1 MSQDHDI
8 HAAVQSRYAR
18 LVEQANEVI
27 PLQQATSC
35 CGDGTDECGCGSGY
49 LVDLSE
55 VPSEVA
61 EFSLGCGDPI
71 SIAEL
76 QPGEVVV
83 DLGSGGG
90 LDAFLASKRVGE
102 KGLVV
107 GIDMTPQM
115 VERAMQSRDKQG
127 ITNVEFKLGKIE
139 DMPLPKDFA
148 DVIISNC
155 VINLAPEK
163 KAVFEEAFRVLKSGG
178 RFAVADIVTRGEMT
192 EVERANMDAW
202 SECMTGAIDVDVYLN
217 QLREVGFVDV
227 QVTHEVDYPT
237 TGRFSVEVLSAR
249 ITARKPKR

>member
-1 MSQDHDI
+1 MSETQDI
-8 HAAVQSRYAR
+8 HAAVQSRYGR
-18 LVEQANEVI
+18 LAEKANDVI
-27 PLQQATSC
+27 PLQQATAC
-35 CGDGTDECGCGSGY
+35 CSDGDDDCGCGVGY

-76 QPGEVVV
+76 QQGEVVV

-90 LDAFLASKRVGE
+90 LDAFLAAKRVGE

-115 VERAMQSRDKQG
+115 IERATQARDKQG
-127 ITNVEFKLGKIE
+127 IINVDFKLGKIE
-139 DMPLPKDFA
+139 DMPVPDNFA

-155 VINLAPEK
+155 VINLAPDK
-163 KAVFEEAFRVLKSGG
+163 QAVFAESFRVLKSGG
-178 RFAVADIVTRGEMT
+178 RFAVADIVTKGEMSQSD
-192 EVERANMDAW
+192 RANMDAW

-217 QLREVGFVDV
+217 QLREVGFVDA
-227 QVTHEVDYPT
+227 QVTHQVEYPV
-237 TGRFSVEVLSAR
+237 TGEFSAEVLSAR
-249 ITARKPKR
+249 ITARKP

>member
-1 MSQDHDI
+1 MSNAHDV
-8 HAAVQSRYAR
+8 HAAIQSRYGR
-18 LVEQANEVI
+18 LAEKANDII
-27 PLQQATSC
+27 PLQQAASC
-35 CGDGTDECGCGSGY
+35 CGDGDDDCGCGSGY

-90 LDAFLASKRVGE
+90 LDAFLAAKRVGE

-115 VERAMQSRDKQG
+115 INRAIQSRDKQNL
-127 ITNVEFKLGKIE
+127 TNVDFKLGQIE
-139 DMPLPKDFA
+139 DMPLPDNFA

-155 VINLAPEK
+155 VINLAPDK
-163 KAVFEEAFRVLKSGG
+163 KAVFAESFRVLKSGG
-178 RFAVADIVTRGEMT
+178 RFAVADIVTKGEMSAT
-192 EVERANMDAW
+192 DRANMDAW

-217 QLREVGFVDV
+217 QLREVGFVDTA
-227 QVTHEVDYPT
+227 VTHQAPYPV
-237 TGRFSVEVLSAR
+237 TGDFSAEVLSAR
-249 ITARKPKR
+249 ITARKP